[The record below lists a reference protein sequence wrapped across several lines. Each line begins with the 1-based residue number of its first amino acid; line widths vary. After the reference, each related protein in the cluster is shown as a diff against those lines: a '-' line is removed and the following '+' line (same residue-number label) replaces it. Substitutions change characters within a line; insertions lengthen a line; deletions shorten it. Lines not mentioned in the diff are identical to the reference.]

1 MAEDDVARF
10 KKKAEKEGRTIV
22 FVDESGLSQRP
33 HRVRTWSKR
42 GVTPILQHQFNWD
55 NLSIAAGITL
65 WQFYFRLY
73 EGTLHKEEVL
83 DFLRHLYKQIHG
95 PILLI
100 WDRLP
105 AHRSR
110 LVQDYLKTLQGQIE
124 ASYLPAYAP
133 ELNPAEYIWGYLK
146 QHELPNFCPRDLW
159 QLSDTAR
166 SALRSMQRR
175 RTIVTACW
183 KQASLF

>member
-1 MAEDDVARF
+1 M
-10 KKKAEKEGRTIV
+10 G
-22 FVDESGLSQRP
+22 
-33 HRVRTWSKR
+33 
-42 GVTPILQHQFNWD
+42 
-55 NLSIAAGITL
+55 
-65 WQFYFRLY
+65 
-73 EGTLHKEEVL
+73 KEEVL
-83 DFLRHLYKQIHG
+83 DFVRHLVKQMRQ

-110 LVQDYLKTLQGQIE
+110 LVQDYLRTLDNQIQ
-124 ASYLPAYAP
+124 AFYLPAYAP
-133 ELNPAEYIWGYLK
+133 ELNPAEYVWSHLK

-159 QLSDTAR
+159 QLSASAR

-175 RTIVTACW
+175 RTIVTSCW

>member
-1 MAEDDVARF
+1 M
-10 KKKAEKEGRTIV
+10 V

-33 HRVRTWSKR
+33 HRVRTWSPR
-42 GVTPILQHQFNWD
+42 GVTPLLEHAFNWD

-73 EGTLHKEEVL
+73 EGTMAKEEVV
-83 DFLRHLYKQIHG
+83 DFLQHLNKQIQR
-95 PILLI
+95 PMLLI

-105 AHRSR
+105 GHKSR
-110 LVQDYLKTLQGQIE
+110 LVKQYLSTLEDKIDMHF
-124 ASYLPAYAP
+124 LPAYAP
-133 ELNPAEYIWGYLK
+133 ELNPAEYIWAYLK
-146 QHELPNFCPRDLW
+146 QHELANFCPQNLW
-159 QLSDTAR
+159 HLSDSAR

-175 RTIVTACW
+175 RKIITACW

>member
-1 MAEDDVARF
+1 M
-10 KKKAEKEGRTIV
+10 G
-22 FVDESGLSQRP
+22 
-33 HRVRTWSKR
+33 
-42 GVTPILQHQFNWD
+42 
-55 NLSIAAGITL
+55 
-65 WQFYFRLY
+65 
-73 EGTLHKEEVL
+73 KEEVL
-83 DFLRHLYKQIHG
+83 DFVRHLNKQIER

-110 LVQDYLKTLQGQIE
+110 LVQDYLKVLNGKIV
-124 ASYLPAYAP
+124 AFHLPAYAP
-133 ELNPAEYIWGYLK
+133 ELNPVEYVWAYLK
-146 QHELPNFCPRDLW
+146 QHELANFCPRDLW

-175 RTIVTACW
+175 RQIVVACW

>member
-1 MAEDDVARF
+1 
-10 KKKAEKEGRTIV
+10 
-22 FVDESGLSQRP
+22 VDESGLSQRP

-42 GVTPILQHQFNWD
+42 GVTPVLQHQFNWD
-55 NLSIAAGITL
+55 NLSIAAGITS

-73 EGTLHKEEVL
+73 EGTMGKEEVL
-83 DFLRHLYKQIHG
+83 DFVRHLNKQIDQ

-105 AHRSR
+105 GHRSR
-110 LVQDYLKTLQGQIE
+110 LVQDYL
-124 ASYLPAYAP
+124 ASLNGKIAAFYLPAYAP
-133 ELNPAEYIWGYLK
+133 ELNPAEYIWAHLK

-159 QLSDTAR
+159 SLSASAR
-166 SALRSMQRR
+166 SALKSMQRR
-175 RTIVTACW
+175 RIIVTACW

>member
-1 MAEDDVARF
+1 
-10 KKKAEKEGRTIV
+10 
-22 FVDESGLSQRP
+22 
-33 HRVRTWSKR
+33 
-42 GVTPILQHQFNWD
+42 VTPVLQHQFNWD
-55 NLSIAAGITL
+55 NLSMAAGITP

-73 EGTLHKEEVL
+73 DGAMGKQEVL
-83 DFLRHLYKQIHG
+83 DFLHHLVKQISQ
-95 PILLI
+95 PILLV

-110 LVQDYLKTLQGQIE
+110 LVQDYLMTLDGRME
-124 ASYLPAYAP
+124 AFYLPAYAP
-133 ELNPAEYIWGYLK
+133 ELNPVEYVWAHLK

-159 QLSDTAR
+159 HLSDGAR

>member
-1 MAEDDVARF
+1 M
-10 KKKAEKEGRTIV
+10 
-22 FVDESGLSQRP
+22 
-33 HRVRTWSKR
+33 
-42 GVTPILQHQFNWD
+42 TPVLQLQFNWD
-55 NLSIAAGITL
+55 NLSVAAGITL
-65 WQFYFRLY
+65 WQFYFRVY
-73 EGTLHKEEVL
+73 DGTMNKEDVL
-83 DFLRHLYKQIHG
+83 DFVRHLNKQISQ

-105 AHRSR
+105 GHRSR
-110 LVQDYLKTLQGQIE
+110 LVQDYLASLQGKIE

-133 ELNPAEYIWGYLK
+133 ELNPAEYIWAQLK
-146 QHELPNFCPRDLW
+146 QHELANFCPRDLW
-159 QLSDTAR
+159 SLSTEAR

>member
-1 MAEDDVARF
+1 
-10 KKKAEKEGRTIV
+10 
-22 FVDESGLSQRP
+22 VDESGLSQRP

-42 GVTPILQHQFNWD
+42 GVTPVLQHQFNWD
-55 NLSIAAGITL
+55 NLSIAAGITS

-73 EGTLHKEEVL
+73 EGTI
-83 DFLRHLYKQIHG
+83 DQ

-105 AHRSR
+105 GHRSR
-110 LVQDYLKTLQGQIE
+110 LVQDYL
-124 ASYLPAYAP
+124 ASLDGKIAAFYLPAYAP
-133 ELNPAEYIWGYLK
+133 ELNPAEYIWAHLK

-159 QLSDTAR
+159 SLSASAR
-166 SALRSMQRR
+166 SALKSMQRR

>member
-1 MAEDDVARF
+1 M
-10 KKKAEKEGRTIV
+10 
-22 FVDESGLSQRP
+22 
-33 HRVRTWSKR
+33 RTWSKR

-73 EGTLHKEEVL
+73 EGTMGKQQAR
-83 DFLRHLYKQIHG
+83 DFLQHLAQQI
-95 PILLI
+95 PQPMLLI

-105 AHRSR
+105 GHRSR
-110 LVQDYLKTLQGQIE
+110 LVRDYLDSLQGRIE
-124 ASYLPAYAP
+124 VFYLPPYAP
-133 ELNPAEYIWGYLK
+133 ELNPAEYIWAHLK

-159 QLSDTAR
+159 SLSDAAR

-175 RTIVTACW
+175 RSIITACW